1 MRGRKPTPISIL
13 KTRGTLRKGR
23 HGKRMHEPQAPG
35 GLSGPPEWL
44 TPSQQEIWRHAIAD
58 APAGVLKEIDQGVLT
73 IWVTAVDQHRT
84 AILQQAKLDADAKL
98 PLLIKSRDGTAAA
111 SPYIRVATR
120 AADLMLRAGA
130 ELGFTPASRPRLAGA
145 GAMPTAS
152 DPNSPWARLRIL
164 QGGRADDEP
173 PASA

>member
-1 MRGRKPTPISIL
+1 MQEPKPS
-13 KTRGTLRKGR
+13 GD
-23 HGKRMHEPQAPG
+23 
-35 GLSGPPEWL
+35 LSEPPEWL
-44 TPSQQEIWRHAIAD
+44 TESQKEIWRHAIEH
-58 APAGVLKEIDQGVLT
+58 APAGVLRKIDQGVLT

-120 AADLMLRAGA
+120 AADLMLRAAA

-145 GAMPTAS
+145 GATPTAP